1 METAVRR
8 PRMRGILIVNLLG
21 GLLNLF
27 VGITS
32 LLNTSTLTSL
42 GIPTWS
48 IYAFLILG
56 GLQLLIGVAVRTYK
70 RLWLGLGVIVHALA
84 IVHYILNIISGYMIG
99 GMIWGVLFSLAMLY
113 YAYKYLITE
122 PEKSF
127 FT

>member
-1 METAVRR
+1 METVVRR
-8 PRMRGILIVNLLG
+8 PRLRGILIVNLLG
-21 GLLNLF
+21 GLLSLF

-32 LLNTSTLTSL
+32 LLNTNTLVSL
-42 GIPTWS
+42 GIPSWS
-48 IYAFLILG
+48 SYAFLVLG
-56 GLQLLIGVAVRTYK
+56 GFQLLIAVATRTYK
-70 RLWLGLGVIVHALA
+70 RLWLVLGVIVHMLA